1 MSETLKI
8 VLTSSFTIL
17 GGIIVFVV
25 GQVVTKFIIEP
36 LYEQSKLIG
45 EIANSLIYYA
55 NAGAGVEPYYLQ
67 QIQNVT
73 KQDELDETTKE
84 LLIERYR
91 ELIKNEWARSDE
103 ARIFLRQKAS
113 QLMGTTNA
121 IPFYT
126 FWVVLSLWRL
136 PTRKAII
143 EASQELI
150 GYSNDTT
157 KGMDRSRKIAK
168 KLRINIVS
176 EKIGKG

>member
-1 MSETLKI
+1 MRKNK
-8 VLTSSFTIL
+8 V
-17 GGIIVFVV
+17 
-25 GQVVTKFIIEP
+25 
-36 LYEQSKLIG
+36 
-45 EIANSLIYYA
+45 
-55 NAGAGVEPYYLQ
+55 
-67 QIQNVT
+67 
-73 KQDELDETTKE
+73 
-84 LLIERYR
+84 LIERYR
-91 ELIKNEWARSDE
+91 ELIKNEWARTDE

-121 IPFYT
+121 IPFYA
-126 FWVVLSLWRL
+126 FWVVMSLWQL